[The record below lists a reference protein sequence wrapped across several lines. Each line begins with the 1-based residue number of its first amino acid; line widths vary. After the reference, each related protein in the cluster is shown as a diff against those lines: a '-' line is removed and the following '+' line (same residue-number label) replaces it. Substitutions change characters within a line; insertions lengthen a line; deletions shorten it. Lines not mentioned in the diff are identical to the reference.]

1 MQPSLTSNS
10 VSTNALLYTENSLST
25 KAITILQD
33 KDWGILASGILTE
46 KNTKLRRFA
55 IVKYDF
61 KL

>member
-10 VSTNALLYTENSLST
+10 ITANSLLYKENSIST

-46 KNTKLRRFA
+46 SNSKARRFA
-55 IVKYDF
+55 IIKFDF